1 MKRLIAI
8 TIAAVM
14 LTLPVQVLAE
24 AKGSLTYERSV
35 ALMDL
40 NNGTLKKL
48 QRAESEALRQYKSNA
63 QNAEN
68 IDVNG
73 FIAKFGDKETFIPYN
88 PETKLMMTKMKELVP
103 EQMKFSWEASR
114 DNRIITTNS
123 LNASVRGVFFGV
135 YNAQADL
142 QLKQKQLVLTTEINR
157 QDKIKLKNGM
167 ITDLGLQESDYN
179 LLKAQKG
186 ADAAKRNYDNAV
198 RSFNQFV
205 GLTSKNQFTQIIY
218 EDILAHPKWK
228 SVDYYIEAALANR
241 FDITNIRKQIA
252 LKEQEKKII
261 ETGYLYKIST
271 TAQDEYERLKNDL
284 ESLNLDLEGV
294 RLSIIDEIKKHMW
307 M

>member
-252 LKEQEKKII
+252 
-261 ETGYLYKIST
+261 
-271 TAQDEYERLKNDL
+271 
-284 ESLNLDLEGV
+284 
-294 RLSIIDEIKKHMW
+294 
-307 M
+307 